1 MVVESMAAVA
11 MEESTG
17 AEMEGRV
24 VAKTVVVVA
33 VAEMAA
39 VMMVRAALAAVEREV
54 MGMEASLVEVGA
66 S

>member
-1 MVVESMAAVA
+1 MAAVA

-54 MGMEASLVEVGA
+54 MGMEASLVEVAA